1 MSGKELNILLIE
13 DSETDALLVRRTMT
27 KGMKMSC
34 NIFHVKTMKEAED
47 LLKSKKENIDI
58 ILLDLG
64 LPDTEGGKDSFE
76 RLSGVKEEIP
86 VIIHTSTKDHD
97 LAVSI
102 VGDGAEDYVR
112 KSDFADD
119 PKILCEAIEFA
130 VHRHHHLQEIKEE
143 KDEEIKEKERIIKW
157 VTGSYSV
164 MD

>member
-1 MSGKELNILLIE
+1 MGSNELNILLIE
-13 DSETDALLVRRTMT
+13 DSETDAFMVRQTMT

-34 NIFHVKTMKEAED
+34 NIFHVTTMKEAES
-47 LLKSKKENIDI
+47 LLRDKKETIDV

-64 LPDTEGGKDSFE
+64 LPDTEGGKDSFK
-76 RLSGVKEEIP
+76 RLSDVKEEIP

-119 PKILCEAIEFA
+119 PKILCEAIEYA
-130 VHRHHHLQEIKEE
+130 VHRHHYLKEIKEE
-143 KDEEIKEKERIIKW
+143 KDKEIKEKDRIIKW
-157 VTGSYSV
+157 VTGGYSV